1 MYYRFDFVF
10 SYWIFFWYIVYEL
23 KLTSYNPKLAILVGL
38 IQNAFILGIMIYFN
52 NAWLYIFL
60 FCFINLFLKIIP
72 FWRVRRTAYHT
83 RDAYALLIYFMI
95 FLTWIYINDYNLIQY
110 ASERYKQLK
119 NNKPI
124 GPFIYFIDTLKK
136 RGVAPLTVF

>member
-110 ASERYKQLK
+110 ASKRYKQLK